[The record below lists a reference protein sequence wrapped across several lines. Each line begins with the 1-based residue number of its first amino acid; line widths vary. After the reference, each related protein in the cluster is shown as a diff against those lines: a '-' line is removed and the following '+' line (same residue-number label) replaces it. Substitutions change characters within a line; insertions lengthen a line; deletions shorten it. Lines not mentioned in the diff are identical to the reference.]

1 MFLHGLTLST
11 VVTVV
16 TAAAAPKPAYAQW
29 LTDSMIRFGVQP
41 GIGYGEATLYTGF
54 ESVLDASKNKTL
66 NDIYRSHIDA
76 ALTDDGVIKRF
87 NYSHFSLDNYRI
99 GNNILYW
106 YEKTGEEKY
115 KLAADSIKEM
125 IDKHPR
131 TPTGGLWHRHVV
143 YPNQMWLDG
152 IYMADSFYAKWVSL
166 FQPKNQ
172 TAWDDIALQFD
183 KIDSVTRK
191 KNNLLVHGFDESKK
205 AVWADPV
212 TGAAPLIWARAI
224 GWYYM
229 SLLEVIPLFPDNH
242 PAKKRLLGYFVNL
255 SDGLKKSIDEKGAW
269 WNIMDK
275 QYEDVEGNYLESS
288 ASAMFVF
295 GWLKGLNLGFLK
307 EKSYG
312 AVAKKAYSS
321 LVKMFVTKND
331 DGTINWEDT
340 VIVGSL
346 GSNAT
351 FQYYASIGLRQNDL
365 RGAGSFIVAAVEYE
379 KRYH

>member
-1 MFLHGLTLST
+1 MFLHGLLLST
-11 VVTVV
+11 AV
-16 TAAAAPKPAYAQW
+16 TAVAAAVAPEPAYAQW
-29 LTDSMIRFGVQP
+29 MADSMIRFGVEP
-41 GIGYGEATLYTGF
+41 GIGYGEATLYTSF
-54 ESVLDASKNKTL
+54 ESVLDATKNKTL
-66 NDIYRSHIDA
+66 KKIYRSHIDA
-76 ALTDDGVIKRF
+76 VVTDDGVIKGF
-87 NYSHFSLDNYRI
+87 NYSHFSLDNYRL

-106 YEKTGEEKY
+106 YEQTREKKY
-115 KLAADSIKEM
+115 KVAADSIKEM

-242 PAKKRLLGYFVNL
+242 HGKERLLGYFVDL

-275 QYEDVEGNYLESS
+275 QYEDVKGNYLESS
-288 ASAMFVF
+288 ASAMFAF

-307 EKSYG
+307 GKSYDK
-312 AVAKKAYSS
+312 VAKKAYGA
-321 LVKMFVTKND
+321 LIKLFVTKND
-331 DGTINWEDT
+331 NGTINWEDT

-351 FQYYASIGLRQNDL
+351 FQVRMTIASAI
-365 RGAGSFIVAAVEYE
+365 
-379 KRYH
+379 